1 MSIFLALSIALG
13 VAFLLQI
20 VFSMLQ
26 MKYFSS
32 QFVKLRKH
40 GKVAVGRKNGF
51 FFAGAIV
58 MFLIDEDG
66 IILEGKKMEG
76 VTCLARVKDF
86 NLCDGAYIG
95 DLTEEDGP
103 EGHRNLRRAIA
114 DTANTYNRFE
124 AGEILEDPPSPAKRL
139 TALFT
144 RKRLG

>member
-1 MSIFLALSIALG
+1 MSIFIALSIALG

-20 VFSMLQ
+20 IFSMLQ

-32 QFVKLRKH
+32 QFVKLRKR

-58 MFLIDEDG
+58 MFLIDDDG

-86 NLCDGAYIG
+86 N
-95 DLTEEDGP
+95 
-103 EGHRNLRRAIA
+103 
-114 DTANTYNRFE
+114 
-124 AGEILEDPPSPAKRL
+124 
-139 TALFT
+139 
-144 RKRLG
+144 